1 MTSSNRSQ
9 PVKKTETRS
18 CKMYYRRKVLLALI
32 EAFDGTLKRTDCQ
45 KLLFVF
51 CRYANQNHYD
61 FFPYKYGSFSFL
73 AFQDKQRLTELN
85 FLEQDIDFKVR
96 KNQSF
101 FTQLKSNDQTVLR
114 KMTSTL
120 GDLRG
125 KKLIRKVY
133 IEYPA
138 YACRSTILS
147 DILTPEET
155 DRIRLEWNSDQT
167 PCMFTIGYEGLTIDA
182 YLNRLIQNN
191 VKALIDVRKNPISMK
206 YGFSKTK
213 LQHYLESAVIKYIH
227 IPELG
232 IPSEMRLNLI
242 NTSDYEELFQY
253 YQSEMLPKQSDA
265 LDKLKNLQSKYA
277 RIALTCYEA
286 DYKAC
291 HRHKIAEYLQ
301 SDSSFATNVI
311 HL

>member
-1 MTSSNRSQ
+1 
-9 PVKKTETRS
+9 
-18 CKMYYRRKVLLALI
+18 MYYRRKVLLALI
-32 EAFDGTLKRTDCQ
+32 EAFGGTLKRTDCQ
-45 KLLFVF
+45 KLLFLF

-73 AFQDKQRLTELN
+73 TYQDKQRLTDLNLLRNSDDFEL
-85 FLEQDIDFKVR
+85 LKG
-96 KNQSF
+96 QSF
-101 FTQLKSNDQTVLR
+101 IPQIKSKDQSVLR
-114 KMTSTL
+114 AMISTL
-120 GDLRG
+120 GNVQG
-125 KKLIRKVY
+125 KKLLRKVY
-133 IEYPA
+133 IEYPE

-147 DILTPEET
+147 DILTPEEI
-155 DRIRLEWNSDQT
+155 DRIRPEWNSDQT

-191 VKALIDVRKNPISMK
+191 VQALIDVRKNPISMK

-213 LQHYLESAVIKYIH
+213 LQYYLENAGFKYIH

-232 IPSEMRLNLI
+232 IPSELRKNMN
-242 NTSDYEELFQY
+242 NPSDYEELFQY
-253 YQSEMLPKQSDA
+253 YQSEMLPKQLDA
-265 LDKLKNLQSKYA
+265 LDKLKNLYSKYA

-286 DYKAC
+286 DYNSC

-301 SDSSFATNVI
+301 SDCSFTINVF

>member
-1 MTSSNRSQ
+1 
-9 PVKKTETRS
+9 
-18 CKMYYRRKVLLALI
+18 MYYRRKVLLALI
-32 EAFDGTLKRTDCQ
+32 EAFGGTLKRTECQ
-45 KLLFVF
+45 KLLFLY
-51 CRYANQNHYD
+51 CRYAGHNHYD

-85 FLEQDIDFKVR
+85 FLEQSDDFKVR

-101 FTQLKSNDQTVLR
+101 FTQLKSKDQTVLR
-114 KMTSTL
+114 KMTSNF

-125 KKLIRKVY
+125 TKLIRKVY
-133 IEYPA
+133 VEYPA

-147 DILTPEET
+147 DILTPEEI
-155 DRIRLEWNSDQT
+155 DRIRPEWNSDQT
-167 PCMFTIGYEGLTIDA
+167 PCLFTIGYEGRTIDA

-213 LQHYLESAVIKYIH
+213 LQHYLENAGLKYIH

-232 IPSEMRLNLI
+232 IPSEMRTNLD
-242 NTSDYEELFQY
+242 NPSDYEELFQY

-265 LDKLKNLQSKYA
+265 LDKLKTLHSKYA

-286 DYKAC
+286 DYNSC
-291 HRHKIAEYLQ
+291 HRHKIVEYLH
-301 SDSSFATNVI
+301 SDCSFTTNVF